1 MRYFT
6 FFVFFVLNVFLLKGQ
21 DTLTIVQYNL
31 LNYGNYTSYCT
42 TGNNNINDKDNYLK
56 EIINY
61 LQPDIFSVNEISK
74 SEAIHQHLLD
84 MVLNTGGVNYYRK
97 ADFLSVANSYL
108 VNMLYYNGNKLVLH
122 SHYIA
127 QSYVRDVDVYKLYYR
142 SNDLPQGD
150 TAFVICV
157 VAHLKAGSD
166 DEVKREVMAE
176 NTMDYLNDLNDVDN
190 YLMMGDFNVYT
201 STEPAYQQFI
211 NYSNPDLRFNDP
223 LNKPGNWNNNYTY
236 RYVHTQS
243 THATSNGCASSGGMD
258 DRFDFILISN
268 SIKYGTKEVQYVN
281 NSYWAVG
288 QDGRHFNSSI
298 NASPT
303 NNSVPSNVLNALAN
317 NSDHLPVTLKLML
330 NKTLDIYEINGLFE
344 DIILVSPAGNKLD
357 LKLWSEEQSALEI
370 HIYNVLGELMMAEKT
385 FLNRGENHIVYSIE
399 FLSPGMYI
407 LRLSDKNSN
416 VYVRKLLKR

>member
-370 HIYNVLGELMMAEKT
+370 HIYNVLGELMMSEKT
-385 FLNRGENHIVYSIE
+385 FLNRGENHIVHSIE
-399 FLSPGMYI
+399 FLNPGMYI